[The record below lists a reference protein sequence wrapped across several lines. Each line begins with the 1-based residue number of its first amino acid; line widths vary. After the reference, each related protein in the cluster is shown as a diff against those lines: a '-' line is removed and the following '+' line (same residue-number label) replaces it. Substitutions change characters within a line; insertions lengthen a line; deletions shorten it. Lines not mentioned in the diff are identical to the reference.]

1 MGGTTARGKDL
12 GLLLLE
18 VVLDA
23 GSRKGQGPSSFGKEQ
38 ETHQGGH
45 QRHSDQDPGHHAG
58 DGPHRKA
65 WGIFFRDCDCLDCDC
80 TEASG

>member
-1 MGGTTARGKDL
+1 MARGKDL